1 MRERE
6 DAYGRMLHDALEDED
21 VEEIVERDDGFVM
34 ASRFGPAA
42 YLAPYRRW
50 PSRQRRAMRLVRGRV
65 LDVGCG
71 AGRVALHLQERGR
84 EVVSI
89 DPSPGAIE
97 ACRRRGVH
105 DARVL
110 SLEDVDA
117 SLGVFDTIVML
128 GNNLGLLGSEA
139 KARRLLRRLHR
150 LTSDRGRIV
159 GETLAARE
167 TDDPAHLRYHERNR
181 ARGRLPGQIRIRVRY
196 RDLATPWFDYL
207 FVSPD
212 ELRKLVEGTGWR
224 IARLLDAEETLYV
237 AVLEKERP
245 LSGRRAPG

>member
-1 MRERE
+1 MI
-6 DAYGRMLHDALEDED
+6 LDALEDERGD

-34 ASRFGPAA
+34 ASRFGPAG

-71 AGRVALHLQERGR
+71 AGRVALHLQERGL

-89 DPSPGAIE
+89 DTSPGAVE
-97 ACRRRGVH
+97 ASRRRGVR

-110 SLEDVDA
+110 SLDDVDE
-117 SLGVFDTIVML
+117 SLGPFDTVVML
-128 GNNLGLLGSEA
+128 GNNLGLLGGEA
-139 KARRLLRRLHR
+139 KARRVLRRLHR

-159 GETLAARE
+159 GETLNAHD
-167 TDDPAHLRYHERNR
+167 TDDPVHLRYHERNR

-237 AVLEKERP
+237 AVLEKEPP